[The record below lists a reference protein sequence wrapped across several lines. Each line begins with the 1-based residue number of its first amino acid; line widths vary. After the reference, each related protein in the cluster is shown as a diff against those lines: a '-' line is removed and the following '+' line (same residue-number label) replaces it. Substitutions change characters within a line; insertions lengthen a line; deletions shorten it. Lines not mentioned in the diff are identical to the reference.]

1 MASSSMRRAFD
12 DVVEKVARAVN
23 GRFPEENA
31 CSPQENIMRMRDS
44 MCIMLSGRDLQLE
57 FPDDDLSPRFM
68 FDHPS
73 IDSMAK
79 SLCGMCGCPYCCA
92 KEDAQD
98 ASPPQTPV
106 GATTARAPPDVA
118 EFTQLTAGA
127 DEALKSGVL
136 YDAAPA
142 SPGRFRRRTDGM
154 QCALLPA
161 AGAQRLQAVGV
172 RAAVPR
178 GAAGEFLIDVEP
190 VSVGAYAR
198 FLNLTAPT
206 QDVLLDWC
214 LLPDCDERQCFQP
227 LQLSD
232 AGVWAPKP
240 GVPERWPMFL
250 VSWYGANAYSLWA
263 NGHDWLGYRDA
274 RSSFLPTEAQWEY
287 AARGTSVK
295 AFPWGDAPAD
305 PGLLQVSWGGE
316 NHEGVTLESLGF
328 VDVNVEMGVSEF
340 GLRHMA
346 GNVWQWCRDAY
357 DPKYYSSAEASMPD
371 AWNDDS
377 ADDDYLRSDAAAAGS
392 ARRASRG
399 RATAGGARRSPKAAA
414 WASGASACAARRPAT
429 AAPRARQPAPCAR
442 SELFPEPRAPLCA
455 AGVRATSSTP
465 PRARAHAR
473 APNGSVVVQ
482 IVLAGGVSETY
493 FACVPGVSPPQCT
506 PPGPR
511 DRQGSYVA

>member
-161 AGAQRLQAVGV
+161 DTVARSGCRPLECEQPCHEVRL
-172 RAAVPR
+172 
-178 GAAGEFLIDVEP
+178 GEFLIDVEP

-377 ADDDYLRSDAAAAGS
+377 ADDDYLRSERGGSWVGPACLARTSYRRGRTAIAKGRCLGFRCIGVRGAAASDGGS
-392 ARRASRG
+392 TGTPTCSL
-399 RATAGGARRSPKAAA
+399 RS
-414 WASGASACAARRPAT
+414 
-429 AAPRARQPAPCAR
+429 
-442 SELFPEPRAPLCA
+442 
-455 AGVRATSSTP
+455 V
-465 PRARAHAR
+465 
-473 APNGSVVVQ
+473 
-482 IVLAGGVSETY
+482 
-493 FACVPGVSPPQCT
+493 
-506 PPGPR
+506 
-511 DRQGSYVA
+511 